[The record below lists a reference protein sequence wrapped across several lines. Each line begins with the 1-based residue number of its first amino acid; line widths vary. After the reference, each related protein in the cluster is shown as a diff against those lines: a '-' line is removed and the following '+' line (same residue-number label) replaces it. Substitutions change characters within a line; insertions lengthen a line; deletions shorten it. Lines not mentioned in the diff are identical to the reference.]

1 MTSFGPCNTHGGMGV
16 SVGVN
21 VNVGI
26 SVGEGE
32 TVAVSVA
39 MGVCEAMLINVGE
52 GRGLAVNVGCRTSV
66 GGGCVINVNPPHPS
80 NNSAARDIQI
90 RNFCKLLMLL
100 AAETVAS
107 AYYSYKG

>member
-1 MTSFGPCNTHGGMGV
+1 MGV

-26 SVGEGE
+26 SVGVGD
-32 TVAVSVA
+32 TVAVWVA
-39 MGVCEAMLINVGE
+39 SGVCEARLINVGE
-52 GRGLAVNVGCRTSV
+52 GSGLAVNVGCITSV
-66 GGGCVINVNPPHPS
+66 GGGCSINVNPPHPS
-80 NNSAARDIQI
+80 NNSAARDIEI

-100 AAETVAS
+100 APPGTVAL

>member
-1 MTSFGPCNTHGGMGV
+1 MGV

-26 SVGEGE
+26 RVGVGE
-32 TVAVSVA
+32 TVAVLVA
-39 MGVCEAMLINVGE
+39 MGVGEAMSINVGE
-52 GRGLAVNVGCRTSV
+52 GRGLAVNAGCRTSV
-66 GGGCVINVNPPHPS
+66 GGGCVINVNQPHPS

-90 RNFCKLLMLL
+90 GNFCKLLMLL
-100 AAETVAS
+100 ASGTAAS